1 MEALRWFREVAVM
14 SNGLAILILMLSA
27 LAALLAGMSV
37 FSNSR
42 PPDARLNLV
51 MDELDELK
59 GLLNQIQKS
68 ILQLERKSEKD
79 QKEAKAEIKEILE
92 QVGARIDKRLQ
103 EIAE

>member
-1 MEALRWFREVAVM
+1 M

-42 PPDARLNLV
+42 PPDARLNMV

-59 GLLNQIQKS
+59 GLMNQIQKS
-68 ILQLERKSEKD
+68 ILQLERKNEKD
-79 QKEAKAEIKEILE
+79 QKETKAEIKEVLE
-92 QVGARIDKRLQ
+92 QVGQRIDKRLQ

>member
-1 MEALRWFREVAVM
+1 M

-27 LAALLAGMSV
+27 LAAMLAGMSV

-68 ILQLERKSEKD
+68 ILQLERKTDKD
-79 QKEAKAEIKEILE
+79 QKDTKAELKEVLE
-92 QVGARIDKRLQ
+92 KVGEKIDKRIQDL
-103 EIAE
+103 AS